1 MDRIRLIL
9 AVIAAKL
16 ILLFCRIT
24 GSRGS
29 ATPGKYARALCPQ
42 VIALLAAKVKKGII
56 VVCGTNGKTTTN
68 NLINAALVQAGYKT
82 VCNNAGANMLNGIA
96 AAFCKGAGL
105 FGTMRA
111 DYACIEADEANLP
124 LLFAQAKPDIIVV
137 TNLFR
142 DQLDRY
148 GEIDLTAQLLK
159 KAFDMAPDAKLILN
173 ADDPVTSVFGD
184 GRSALYYGVK
194 NDPHMRAV
202 EEIRDGSNCQK
213 CGAPLDYTY
222 YLYGQIGQY
231 QCPKC
236 GYKNPQAAYD
246 ADHIRIENGILHFD
260 VCKGGF
266 VSHAESE
273 VTGLYNVYNML
284 MAYAALDVLGL
295 DSKSILSV
303 LCAQKPEPGRMSRFD
318 IGEKTVYLL
327 LSKNPTGFNQ
337 SVTTVINDTREKD
350 ILLILNDNPQDG
362 EDISWIWDVDFETLR
377 SAGAGRYTLTGTRR
391 YDMYLRLKYAGYDTS
406 RITVC
411 DTTEAALEHMLD
423 SGRGLCY
430 ALVNYTAMY
439 PAYVALN
446 KLAKEG
452 R

>member
-1 MDRIRLIL
+1 MDRIRLIF

-148 GEIDLTAQLLK
+148 GEIDLTGAAFK
-159 KAFDMAPDAKLILN
+159 K
-173 ADDPVTSVFGD
+173 
-184 GRSALYYGVK
+184 GV
-194 NDPHMRAV
+194 
-202 EEIRDGSNCQK
+202 
-213 CGAPLDYTY
+213 
-222 YLYGQIGQY
+222 
-231 QCPKC
+231 
-236 GYKNPQAAYD
+236 
-246 ADHIRIENGILHFD
+246 
-260 VCKGGF
+260 
-266 VSHAESE
+266 
-273 VTGLYNVYNML
+273 
-284 MAYAALDVLGL
+284 
-295 DSKSILSV
+295 
-303 LCAQKPEPGRMSRFD
+303 
-318 IGEKTVYLL
+318 
-327 LSKNPTGFNQ
+327 
-337 SVTTVINDTREKD
+337 
-350 ILLILNDNPQDG
+350 
-362 EDISWIWDVDFETLR
+362 
-377 SAGAGRYTLTGTRR
+377 
-391 YDMYLRLKYAGYDTS
+391 
-406 RITVC
+406 
-411 DTTEAALEHMLD
+411 
-423 SGRGLCY
+423 
-430 ALVNYTAMY
+430 
-439 PAYVALN
+439 
-446 KLAKEG
+446 
-452 R
+452 

>member
-1 MDRIRLIL
+1 MDRIRLIF

-159 KAFDMAPDAKLILN
+159 RAFDMAPDAKLILN

-184 GRSALYYGVK
+184 GRSTLYYGVK

-246 ADHIRIENGILHFD
+246 ADHIRNENGILHFD
-260 VCKGGF
+260 VCKGGL

-377 SAGAGRYTLTGTRR
+377 SAGAGCYTLTGTRR